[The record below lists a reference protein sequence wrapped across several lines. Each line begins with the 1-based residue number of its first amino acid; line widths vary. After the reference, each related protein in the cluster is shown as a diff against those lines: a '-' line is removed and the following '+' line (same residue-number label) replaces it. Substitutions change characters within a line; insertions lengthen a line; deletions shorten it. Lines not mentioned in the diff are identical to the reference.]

1 VSIRIQNKIESNK
14 KVAVITKRLS
24 GIGFETSLIL
34 ARNGFE
40 TFVTMRN
47 IESHFLKIIYRKRK
61 YQ

>member
-40 TFVTMRN
+40 TFATMRN
-47 IESHFLKIIYRKRK
+47 IENHFLKIIYRKRK

>member
-1 VSIRIQNKIESNK
+1 MSIRIQNKIESNK

-40 TFVTMRN
+40 TFATMRN
-47 IESHFLKIIYRKRK
+47 IERHFPKIIYRKRK